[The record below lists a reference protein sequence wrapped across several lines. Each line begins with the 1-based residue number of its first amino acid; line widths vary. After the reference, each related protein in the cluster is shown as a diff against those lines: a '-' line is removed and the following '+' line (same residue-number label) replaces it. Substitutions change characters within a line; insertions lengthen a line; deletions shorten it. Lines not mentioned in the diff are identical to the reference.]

1 MKLRIQDN
9 SIRVRLSIEE
19 LEELKN
25 RKETFMVS
33 YLGPS
38 PLTTRIIAV
47 EDGSKV
53 SFNGDEIRLF
63 LTAKSISDLYNSD
76 KEGIY
81 LCHQVTDSIRVSLS
95 IEKDYKCIGRED
107 QLNEG
112 LYPNPKEE
120 YC

>member
-47 EDGSKV
+47 EDGSTV
-53 SFNGDEIRLF
+53 SFDGDEIRLF

-81 LCHQVTDSIRVSLS
+81 LYLLQPGLEQSL
-95 IEKDYKCIGRED
+95 
-107 QLNEG
+107 LNHNESPLFSCSG
-112 LYPNPKEE
+112 KVMWGNQI
-120 YC
+120 